1 MTVSVLIYL
10 PKGIV
15 DSYVIISGK
24 GLYDLTIDS
33 DIKPYEEIEKLTVGY
48 YWMFIRLWLYQ

>member
-1 MTVSVLIYL
+1 MTVPVLIYL

-48 YWMFIRLWLYQ
+48 Y